1 MASVLAEVPERLL
14 TGLEQLLKQLQL
26 PRIVNSERLQA
37 LWHRVIRGMREVF
50 GFQDWR
56 PPEQENVVRAALTGE
71 DALVILPTGS
81 GKSFTFQ
88 LPALLREGT
97 TLVFSPLKALMKD
110 QVDQLLDRGLAVA
123 ERVDSSQTAEEQER
137 VYQRMEEGTVQLVYV
152 APERVRDPRLLAALK
167 SAQNIVQVVV
177 DEAHCV
183 HTWGY
188 SFRPD
193 FLYIRRL
200 VDIIE
205 ETQGWRPP
213 IAALTATA
221 TPRVRAS
228 IADRLDLQPDYREIE
243 RNPDRPELRFVVYND
258 HSPGFQIDSKRDKLR
273 ILLRILRAADRR
285 DENAVVYAN
294 TTRETE
300 RLARRLEIMGLNARH
315 YHGQMDDQARK
326 ETQDMFLDG
335 QINIIVATKAFGMG
349 IDKPDIRYVIHYQ
362 IPGDIESYFQEAGR
376 AGRDGETSWCVL
388 LYHED
393 DLWIHEKYF
402 IPNSLPE
409 PEQVGNVL
417 AWLRRRC
424 GEDASPFYVDPQEVA
439 GALGFEEDRELGIH
453 LHLLEEMNF
462 IQREVDV
469 TLKAS
474 TRLLTSLEKISAQAQ
489 EIAPGPVGEAIGRV
503 LEAYDINQVA
513 RGELPLLEAAMTTEV
528 DPLAMDEALY
538 QLALQELLIYRGFA
552 RAFTLAP
559 GPKMLEEADLNLS
572 IGEAHRVRR
581 EMKENLAAMR
591 RYAGSLRVGNCLRG
605 EILEYLG
612 AEKPPIPADE
622 CCSLCDVNLGVPW
635 ADEPV
640 WEDLTIPSRYQDAKY
655 TTLKATVWN
664 EELKDV
670 RGRAPYGAW
679 TVAQI
684 LVGNDYMATKYQ
696 EDPERKRRRRRQIMS
711 SPYFGLLEGLRGGS
725 ETVLDMLDALEA
737 EGYVEEVERRWDGG
751 SYTYPAP
758 TGKGKQRLREGRL
771 FGEREVPG

>member
-1 MASVLAEVPERLL
+1 
-14 TGLEQLLKQLQL
+14 
-26 PRIVNSERLQA
+26 
-37 LWHRVIRGMREVF
+37 
-50 GFQDWR
+50 
-56 PPEQENVVRAALTGE
+56 
-71 DALVILPTGS
+71 
-81 GKSFTFQ
+81 
-88 LPALLREGT
+88 
-97 TLVFSPLKALMKD
+97 
-110 QVDQLLDRGLAVA
+110 
-123 ERVDSSQTAEEQER
+123 
-137 VYQRMEEGTVQLVYV
+137 
-152 APERVRDPRLLAALK
+152 
-167 SAQNIVQVVV
+167 
-177 DEAHCV
+177 
-183 HTWGY
+183 
-188 SFRPD
+188 
-193 FLYIRRL
+193 
-200 VDIIE
+200 
-205 ETQGWRPP
+205 
-213 IAALTATA
+213 
-221 TPRVRAS
+221 
-228 IADRLDLQPDYREIE
+228 
-243 RNPDRPELRFVVYND
+243 
-258 HSPGFQIDSKRDKLR
+258 
-273 ILLRILRAADRR
+273 
-285 DENAVVYAN
+285 
-294 TTRETE
+294 
-300 RLARRLEIMGLNARH
+300 
-315 YHGQMDDQARK
+315 
-326 ETQDMFLDG
+326 
-335 QINIIVATKAFGMG
+335 
-349 IDKPDIRYVIHYQ
+349 
-362 IPGDIESYFQEAGR
+362 
-376 AGRDGETSWCVL
+376 
-388 LYHED
+388 
-393 DLWIHEKYF
+393 
-402 IPNSLPE
+402 
-409 PEQVGNVL
+409 
-417 AWLRRRC
+417 
-424 GEDASPFYVDPQEVA
+424 
-439 GALGFEEDRELGIH
+439 
-453 LHLLEEMNF
+453 
-462 IQREVDV
+462 
-469 TLKAS
+469 LKAS